1 MMNQQ
6 STPEARRLYYELKK
20 QGVPACLEKGMV
32 TNI

>member
-1 MMNQQ
+1 MNQQ